1 MKRPNIISVSPVLT
15 GLKKT
20 GQAHNRFWK
29 KLHRDTRSESEY
41 YDQIAFDLARVYL
54 RQDEIASARNIYQ
67 QAVGARPEH
76 TGFRYELAR
85 TYLFDRNWEKAIP
98 LLEPLVADTEDNPE
112 FLERVLFD
120 LGRSLERAGHFD
132 RAVAVFQRLLAL
144 DQDHADASNYLGYML
159 AERGERLTEAKKVN

>member
-1 MKRPNIISVSPVLT
+1 MPVRT

-20 GQAHNRFWK
+20 GPARNRYS
-29 KLHRDTRSESEY
+29 RNSIGNTRPENEY

-54 RQDEIASARNIYQ
+54 RQNEIANARTIYQ

-98 LLEPLVADTEDNPE
+98 LLEPLVADAEDSPE
-112 FLERVLFD
+112 FLEHVLFD
-120 LGRSLERAGHFD
+120 LGRSLERAGQYD
-132 RAVAVFQRLLAL
+132 RAVAIFSAAFGTGSGSRRRQQLFGVYARRA
-144 DQDHADASNYLGYML
+144 
-159 AERGERLTEAKKVN
+159 R